1 MRRARPRAALPGLA
15 AVAVLVAACGGG
27 HTAKLTQAERDCN
40 AVTQAANTVQ
50 LVTPLTAADKVT
62 PDDVSRA
69 RSGADALTSAA
80 SAATTDVAGPGGQ
93 LAAVAR
99 AYADAMERN
108 NIEAIN
114 VDGGLMR
121 QRAQSVADTCKTSVL
136 GIAPNGPANATG

>member
-15 AVAVLVAACGGG
+15 AVAALVVACGGG
-27 HTAKLTQAERDCN
+27 HTAKLTDSERDCN
-40 AVTQAANTVQ
+40 AVTQAANTIQV
-50 LVTPLTAADKVT
+50 VVAGKAT

-80 SAATTDVAGPGGQ
+80 SAATTEVAAPGGQ

-99 AYADAMERN
+99 AYADAMEHSN
-108 NIEAIN
+108 TEAIN

-121 QRAQSVADTCKTSVL
+121 QRAQAVADTCKTSVL
-136 GIAPNGPANATG
+136 GIAPNGPANAPG